1 MSEASFPT
9 QPAKSGSGLKTVL
22 IVVAV
27 VVLLGLLACGGMVGL
42 GFYALYASGQMIK
55 SQVESSQ
62 VIQDE
67 LGSIDSISM
76 DFQDTARQAEPG
88 SDQPVVSYAVE
99 GPKGSGHLLVV
110 MSKSNSNQ
118 IESVTLVT
126 SDKREIPIPLAGES
140 TTLDDADI
148 DAGTLAE
155 PAATE
160 GDTAAQSDADEGSN

>member
-42 GFYALYASGQMIK
+42 GFYAIYASGQMVK
-55 SQVESSQ
+55 SEVESTQ

-67 LGSIDSISM
+67 IGTIDSISM
-76 DFQDTARQAEPG
+76 DFQDTAKRSEPG
-88 SDQPVVSYAVE
+88 SDQPVVSYAIE

-110 MSKSNSNQ
+110 MSKTKSNEV
-118 IESVTLVT
+118 ESVTLVT
-126 SDKREIPIPLAGES
+126 SDGTEIPVPLDGESAS
-140 TTLDDADI
+140 TTLDEADI
-148 DAGTLAE
+148 DAGVPAE
-155 PAATE
+155 GATSE
-160 GDTAAQSDADEGSN
+160 GAE